1 MKLVG
6 VCACCSGIAHTYM
19 AKEGL
24 LKAAEELGFDL
35 KLETQGTIGVE
46 NQLTPEDVKAADAVI
61 LAIDVHIE
69 GRDRFAEKR
78 VMEIPTGIAIKAPKQ
93 VLLKVQEELQ
103 KVSQ

>member
-24 LKAAEELGFDL
+24 QKAAQELGFNL
-35 KLETQGTIGVE
+35 RLETQGTIGIE
-46 NQLTPEDVKAADAVI
+46 DQLTSEEIASADAVI

-69 GRDRFAEKR
+69 GRDRFADKK

-103 KVSQ
+103 KIN

>member
-46 NQLTPEDVKAADAVI
+46 N
-61 LAIDVHIE
+61 
-69 GRDRFAEKR
+69 
-78 VMEIPTGIAIKAPKQ
+78 
-93 VLLKVQEELQ
+93 
-103 KVSQ
+103 

>member
-24 LKAAEELGFDL
+24 VRAAKELGFEL

-46 NQLTPEDVKAADAVI
+46 DQLTLEDIRQADAVI
-61 LAIDVHIE
+61 LAVDVHIE
-69 GRDRFAEKR
+69 GRERFENKK

-93 VLLKVQEELQ
+93 VLLKVQEELKKANQ
-103 KVSQ
+103 